1 MINLLEYFTEDQ
13 FDYYT
18 KNSHTDDLEDFI
30 EVIVQIYKPQEI
42 QDLINMEITF
52 MDLFNSW
59 MKTLP
64 EREESEEESWD
75 SEY

>member
-1 MINLLEYFTEDQ
+1 MINLLDYFTEEQ

-30 EVIVQIYKPQEI
+30 EVLVMVYKPEEI
-42 QDLINMEITF
+42 AELIDLKITF
-52 MDLFNSW
+52 LELFNSW
-59 MKTLP
+59 MQTLP
-64 EREESEEESWD
+64 EEETEEESWD

>member
-1 MINLLEYFTEDQ
+1 MINLLDFFTEEQ

-30 EVIVQIYKPQEI
+30 EVLVMVYKPEEI
-42 QDLINMEITF
+42 AELIDMKITF
-52 MDLFNSW
+52 LELFNSW
-59 MKTLP
+59 MQTLP
-64 EREESEEESWD
+64 EEESEEESWD

>member
-1 MINLLEYFTEDQ
+1 MINLLDYFTEEQ

-30 EVIVQIYKPQEI
+30 EVLVMVYKPEEI
-42 QDLINMEITF
+42 AELIDMKITF
-52 MDLFNSW
+52 LELFNSW
-59 MKTLP
+59 MQTLP
-64 EREESEEESWD
+64 EEETEEEAWD

>member
-1 MINLLEYFTEDQ
+1 MINLLDYFTEEQ

-30 EVIVQIYKPQEI
+30 EVLVMVYKPEEI
-42 QDLINMEITF
+42 AELIDLKITF
-52 MDLFNSW
+52 LELFNSW
-59 MKTLP
+59 MQTLP
-64 EREESEEESWD
+64 EEESEEESWD

>member
-1 MINLLEYFTEDQ
+1 MINLLDFFTEEQ

-30 EVIVQIYKPQEI
+30 EVLVMVYKPEEI
-42 QDLINMEITF
+42 AELIDMKITF
-52 MDLFNSW
+52 LELFNSW
-59 MKTLP
+59 MQTLP
-64 EREESEEESWD
+64 EEETEEESWD

>member
-1 MINLLEYFTEDQ
+1 MINLLDYFTEEQ

-30 EVIVQIYKPQEI
+30 EVLVMVYKPEEI
-42 QDLINMEITF
+42 AELIDMKITF
-52 MDLFNSW
+52 LELFNSW
-59 MKTLP
+59 MQTLP
-64 EREESEEESWD
+64 EEETEEESWD